1 MDLATTGGYA
11 TPDGAAPELGL
22 ALLPGI
28 SLAAQQEVGVI
39 ESATVGSGS
48 DTLAWHVER
57 IRERQA
63 SVNAA
68 EAEVRRR
75 VARLIADA
83 TASGAGPSDAAAP
96 GPGDEET
103 EPKPSR
109 PLTFGPTRAELAVRA
124 YRSAPAPKDEREG
137 RPRKRKSR
145 WESAAGDGA
154 GTGTGTAVPDASAV
168 EGAASPALSASSAC
182 SLRRARRR
190 ISAWRRAWA
199 RRTVAP
205 RPRTRTTQRLCGSTP
220 STWTRTSG
228 WTRAT
233 SGTSAPERERRPP
246 PPRGTTRAARVNTR
260 EHRIEQKLRDERNDL
275 AGWLVARCPH
285 LLRPPQD
292 WRPTKK
298 KRKIFVPE
306 KEFPGTTSSV

>member
-168 EGAASPALSASSAC
+168 EARLAGIVGKFGVQPSSRAPAHLGLAQGVGAADGGPTPADSDDPEVVRQYAKYLDAN
-182 SLRRARRR
+182 
-190 ISAWRRAWA
+190 
-199 RRTVAP
+199 
-205 RPRTRTTQRLCGSTP
+205 QRLDA
-220 STWTRTSG
+220 RDF
-228 WTRAT
+228 RDER
-233 SGTSAPERERRPP
+233 PERERSPS
-246 PPRGTTRAARVNTR
+246 PPRGTTRAAR
-260 EHRIEQKLRDERNDL
+260 
-275 AGWLVARCPH
+275 A
-285 LLRPPQD
+285 
-292 WRPTKK
+292 
-298 KRKIFVPE
+298 
-306 KEFPGTTSSV
+306 

>member
-145 WESAAGDGA
+145 WE
-154 GTGTGTAVPDASAV
+154 
-168 EGAASPALSASSAC
+168 LS
-182 SLRRARRR
+182 L
-190 ISAWRRAWA
+190 I
-199 RRTVAP
+199 
-205 RPRTRTTQRLCGSTP
+205 
-220 STWTRTSG
+220 
-228 WTRAT
+228 
-233 SGTSAPERERRPP
+233 
-246 PPRGTTRAARVNTR
+246 
-260 EHRIEQKLRDERNDL
+260 HI
-275 AGWLVARCPH
+275 
-285 LLRPPQD
+285 
-292 WRPTKK
+292 
-298 KRKIFVPE
+298 
-306 KEFPGTTSSV
+306 